1 MLEARS
7 PWPLLP
13 LRLFRGPSLAAANAA
28 MAIIGAVAFSEF
40 FLLSLYLQD
49 ILGYSA
55 MQGGVAFVAFA
66 GTVVVVSNLAQLI
79 VARIGARA
87 TLTVGLLTSA
97 LSVALL
103 IRLPVDG
110 QYFWDLFPAFVLGGA
125 GMGLSFVPVTILGLA
140 GVGRADAGVASGLIN
155 TSRQIG
161 GAIGI
166 AAASAIAAAATN
178 RYSDAP
184 VRSLAALDHGYQ
196 TALAVLTGLL
206 LLGAAV
212 AALFVRTADVADEQ
226 TSAVP
231 EPALL
236 DEAA

>member
-1 MLEARS
+1 
-7 PWPLLP
+7 
-13 LRLFRGPSLAAANAA
+13 

-79 VARIGARA
+79 VTRVGART

-110 QYFWDLFPAFVLGGA
+110 HYFWDLFPAFVLGGA

-166 AAASAIAAAATN
+166 AASSAIAAAATN
-178 RYSDAP
+178 RYSDAS
-184 VRSLAALDHGYQ
+184 VASLAAVDRGYQ
-196 TALAVLTGLL
+196 IALAVLTGLL

-212 AALFVRTADVADEQ
+212 AALFVRTANTADEQ
-226 TSAVP
+226 TSALP
-231 EPALL
+231 EPTLL